1 MLLLDE
7 VIDLDLAREFF
18 KARGYYV
25 GNRNLFS
32 DRDLYIGMLV
42 EGEDFDVVEESFYL
56 YMEDGDWV
64 TRINPGDG
72 GDPVIERHSTFRDVW
87 NYRFPFGTGD

>member
-1 MLLLDE
+1 MTLLLDQ
-7 VIDLDLAREFF
+7 VNSLDQAREFF
-18 KARGYYV
+18 EVRGYYV

-42 EGEDFDVVEESFYL
+42 EGEDFDVVEDAFYL
-56 YMEDGDWV
+56 YQENGFWV
-64 TRINPGDG
+64 TRVKDDS
-72 GDPVIERHSTFRDVW
+72 GDPVIIEHKTFRDVW